1 MVIFEMPIKVSAS
14 RGCAHSFD
22 MHTYCY
28 NSQFL
33 YAHQYLDEV
42 TNTYHSCDVVGYYYR
57 TTIRCVICGLTDD
70 DYFVVERHMQCGEP
84 SMPDEIT
91 HTNLIDH

>member
-14 RGCAHSFD
+14 RGCA
-22 MHTYCY
+22 
-28 NSQFL
+28 
-33 YAHQYLDEV
+33 
-42 TNTYHSCDVVGYYYR
+42 HSCDVVGYYYR

-70 DYFVVERHMQCGEP
+70 DYFVIERHMQCGEP
-84 SMPDEIT
+84 SVPVEIT